1 MDMQEADMQESLRYL
16 YEVFDPSLPRLGPGD
31 EACTP
36 RALEILLTGRHRSPF
51 PRDRRT
57 RVLDVGCGNGASTV
71 RLAQLLD
78 ADITALDSH
87 QPYLDEL
94 MRRAEA
100 AGVEDRIR
108 PLCLDMAELK
118 RGPGVL
124 PDGRRPDLIWSEG
137 ALYCMG
143 FVEGLAA
150 CHSLLVPGGAMGV
163 SELCW
168 FQPDPPDDCLRFFTE
183 EYPPM
188 IDIAANLAAIQ
199 AAGFDVV
206 GHFSLPESSWRDSY
220 YAPMKPRL
228 QVLRQTYADDA
239 AGVGMLDMLQRE
251 IDMYERFSAYYGYEF
266 FLMRT

>member
-1 MDMQEADMQESLRYL
+1 MSIDNISIHD
-16 YEVFDPSLPRLGPGD
+16 FDFNLICEYFSHMERQGPGSP
-31 EACTP
+31 EATL
-36 RALEILLTGRHRSPF
+36 RALSFIEPLTDSAHIA
-51 PRDRRT
+51 DI
-57 RVLDVGCGNGASTV
+57 GCGTGGQTMT
-71 RLAQLLD
+71 LAQHCPGRITGIDLFPTFIDLFNRNAAALNLQERVKGIQGD
-78 ADITALDSH
+78 MTAL
-87 QPYLDEL
+87 PFAEEEL
-94 MRRAEA
+94 
-100 AGVEDRIR
+100 
-108 PLCLDMAELK
+108 
-118 RGPGVL
+118 
-124 PDGRRPDLIWSEG
+124 DLIWSEG